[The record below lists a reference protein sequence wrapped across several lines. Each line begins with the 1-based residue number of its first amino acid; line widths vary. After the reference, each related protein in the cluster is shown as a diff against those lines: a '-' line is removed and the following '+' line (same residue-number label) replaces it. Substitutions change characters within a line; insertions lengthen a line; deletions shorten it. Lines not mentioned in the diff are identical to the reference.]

1 MKVKP
6 SVFLVAVSVVTSF
19 VMACTTQNPNRPT
32 MSFTAPQASQPANGA
47 SYNFNQ
53 QPITLAIT
61 NVVRTG
67 SETVTYSVEVARDT
81 AFANKVFTRDGIAE
95 NSSGTTSVALD
106 PLSVGGVNYY
116 WRWKA
121 VVNGIAGEPSSSQ
134 TFFLKPNIVLNPPQ
148 LLSPASAASINAPR
162 PTFTVV
168 NSTFQGNPGSIT
180 YEFQVSATSNF
191 TSLIASASVAQQTNQ
206 TSWTPTADL
215 PVGTIFWRAR
225 ARDLSNSVDSPFPS
239 SSSFDRKAGLDLS
252 QVTYLLGPSIANWPE
267 TRTITNVTFDHD
279 AGQLCISAT
288 GENWP
293 AVPFPFDESVAV
305 EGNQWSFVQI
315 NGKWYGGANSWYRP
329 GQECKTEGGADYFS
343 DGFPGIE
350 PLQSVRLHPGDQWA
364 VALSTPAR
372 AYSPFTYLDHR
383 SNVVMITW

>member
-6 SVFLVAVSVVTSF
+6 GIYLVAVSVVTSF
-19 VMACTTQNPNRPT
+19 VLACTTQNPNRPT
-32 MSFTAPQASQPANGA
+32 MSFTAPQASQPANGV

-81 AFANKVFTRDGIAE
+81 GFTNKVFNQDGIAE
-95 NSSGTTSVALD
+95 NPSGTTSVTVPATLTGN
-106 PLSVGGVNYY
+106 STYY

-121 VVNGIAGEPSSSQ
+121 VVNGIAGEPSGAQ
-134 TFFLKPNIVLNPPQ
+134 NFFLKPNIVLNAPQ
-148 LLSPASAASINAPR
+148 LLAPASGATINTPR

-168 NSTFQGNPGSIT
+168 DSTFSGNPGAIS
-180 YEFQVSATSNF
+180 YEFQVSTTSNF
-191 TSLIASASVAQQTNQ
+191 SSLVTSQTVPQQAGQ
-206 TSWTPTADL
+206 TSWTPGVDL

-225 ARDLSNSVDSPFPS
+225 ARDLTNSVDSPFPS
-239 SSSFDRKAGLDLS
+239 SAFERKAGLDLS
-252 QVTYLLGPSIANWPE
+252 QVTYLLGPSIANWPQ

-279 AGQLCISAT
+279 AGQLCISAD

-293 AVPFPFDESVAV
+293 SVPFPFDPDVAV

-343 DGFPGIE
+343 DGFPA
-350 PLQSVRLHPGDQWA
+350 S
-364 VALSTPAR
+364 
-372 AYSPFTYLDHR
+372 SPFSR
-383 SNVVMITW
+383 STCTQVTSGPSR

>member
-6 SVFLVAVSVVTSF
+6 GVFLVAVSVFTSF
-19 VMACTTQNPNRPT
+19 VLACTTQNPNRPT

-47 SYNFNQ
+47 TYNFNQ

-67 SETVTYSVEVARDT
+67 SESVTYSVEVARDT
-81 AFANKVFTRDGIAE
+81 AFANRVFNRDGIAE
-95 NSSGTTSVALD
+95 NSSGTTTVTLD
-106 PLSVGGVNYY
+106 PLTGNSNYY

-168 NSTFQGNPGSIT
+168 NSTFQGQPGAIT

-191 TSLIASASVAQQTNQ
+191 SSLIASASVAQQTNQ

-225 ARDLSNSVDSPFPS
+225 ARDLANSVDSPFPS
-239 SSSFDRKAGLDLS
+239 SASFERKAGLDLNTVIY
-252 QVTYLLGPSIANWPE
+252 QLGPNIANWPE
-267 TRTITNVTFDHD
+267 TKTITNVSFDHD
-279 AGQLCISAT
+279 SGTLCIDAV
-288 GENWP
+288 GEDWP
-293 AVPFPFDESVAV
+293 AVGFVFDDSVAV

-315 NGKWYGGANSWYRP
+315 NGQWYGGANSWYRP
-329 GQECKTEGGADYFS
+329 GQTCKTEGGADYFS
-343 DGFPGIE
+343 DGFPGIN
-350 PLQSVRLHPGDQWA
+350 PIGSVRLHPGDVWA

-372 AYSPFTYLDHR
+372 AWPGGKSLDHR
-383 SNVVMITW
+383 SNVVFIVW

>member
-6 SVFLVAVSVVTSF
+6 GVFLVAVSVFTSF
-19 VMACTTQNPNRPT
+19 VLACTTQNPNRPT

-47 SYNFNQ
+47 TYNFNQ

-81 AFANKVFTRDGIAE
+81 AFANRVFNRDGIAE
-95 NSSGTTSVALD
+95 NSSGTTTVTLD
-106 PLSVGGVNYY
+106 PLTGNSNYY

-162 PTFTVV
+162 PTFTVI
-168 NSTFQGNPGSIT
+168 NSTFQGQPGAIT

-191 TSLIASASVAQQTNQ
+191 SSLIASASVAQQANQ

-225 ARDLSNSVDSPFPS
+225 ARDLANSVDSPFPS
-239 SSSFDRKAGLDLS
+239 SASFERKAGLDLNTVIY
-252 QVTYLLGPSIANWPE
+252 QLGPNIANWPE
-267 TRTITNVTFDHD
+267 TKTITNVSSRI
-279 AGQLCISAT
+279 AG
-288 GENWP
+288 
-293 AVPFPFDESVAV
+293 
-305 EGNQWSFVQI
+305 
-315 NGKWYGGANSWYRP
+315 R
-329 GQECKTEGGADYFS
+329 
-343 DGFPGIE
+343 
-350 PLQSVRLHPGDQWA
+350 
-364 VALSTPAR
+364 
-372 AYSPFTYLDHR
+372 
-383 SNVVMITW
+383 

>member
-32 MSFTAPQASQPANGA
+32 MSFTAPLASQPANGA

-67 SETVTYSVEVARDT
+67 SETVTYSVEVAHDT
-81 AFANKVFTRDGIAE
+81 AFTNKVFTRDGIAE
-95 NSSGTTSVALD
+95 NSSGTTSVTLD
-106 PLSVGGVNYY
+106 PLTGNSTYY

-121 VVNGIAGEPSSSQ
+121 VVNGIAGEPSGSQ
-134 TFFLKPNIVLNPPQ
+134 SFFLKPNIVLNPPQ
-148 LLSPASAASINAPR
+148 LLAPASAASVNAPR

-168 NSTFQGNPGSIT
+168 NSTFSGNPGSIT

-206 TSWTPTADL
+206 TSWTPGADL

-329 GQECKTEGGADYFS
+329 GQECKTEGGQDYFS

-350 PLQSVRLHPGDQWA
+350 PLQSVKLHPGDQWA